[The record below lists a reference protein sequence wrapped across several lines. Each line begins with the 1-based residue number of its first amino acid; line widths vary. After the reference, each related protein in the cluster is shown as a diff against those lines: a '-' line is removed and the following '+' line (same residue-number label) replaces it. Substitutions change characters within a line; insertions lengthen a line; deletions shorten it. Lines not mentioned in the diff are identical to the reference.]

1 MAVPYA
7 RACVASA
14 LSEVSVSPFEHGLML
29 RWHKE
34 GKSTTEIAEL
44 LQRGHGTVSR
54 HVRQVSSAS
63 TMEVQWKSN
72 GSPMEAS
79 MEAPMEAEK
88 TQAFNGFAIIQK
100 ENSSSI

>member
-54 HVRQVSSAS
+54 HVRKVSTGKARLGRPHIVTPRHTSSA
-63 TMEVQWKSN
+63 
-72 GSPMEAS
+72 
-79 MEAPMEAEK
+79 
-88 TQAFNGFAIIQK
+88 I
-100 ENSSSI
+100 SSSLALVGLQSTSSSEIAISSS